1 MTFDRDDDGWTN
13 YDFPEEN
20 TIQDVIDGLKD
31 EDNWIDTLTCD
42 FNDENF
48 STTQGLREAIMSRR
62 NSNVFEIKIFS
73 SCVNQENRER
83 SLDFF
88 LRYLDDNDLHPYPT
102 FRFDYQTIGSWTLAQ
117 AQKSASVITSL
128 RSVISLN
135 LSGDLF
141 DEEGTF
147 ECVFGAVL
155 DGGVIKRFSAMT
167 AETIPD
173 LKRGCIGRS
182 NLANNTTLEEL
193 DLNLFDPSGRH
204 KIDEVMEHL
213 ANALKSNRRLATLS
227 IEGAMMTNVGR
238 RYLMESMCD
247 NATLVQLRTRELPC
261 GMNPNDEEGIRDI
274 QMESRIERE
283 DGQLLQSQIDRHTK
297 LNRFWKRYAS
307 RKCKGYAQLNQF
319 WTRYASG
326 DHNDCG
332 SDGDHKEEYAAE
344 YDREEEE
351 RLNSIPER
359 TLSLDIYPDVLEVLA
374 KKPLLL
380 FMFLR
385 EEHPQLFRSFDRRP
399 VPRQRRRSERLLKKR
414 RITAPGS
421 VF

>member
-13 YDFPEEN
+13 YNFPEEN
-20 TIQDVIDGLKD
+20 TIQDVIDGLED
-31 EDNWIDTLTCD
+31 EDNWIDILTCD

-48 STTQGLREAIMSRR
+48 STTQRLREAIMSRR
-62 NSNVFEIKIFS
+62 DTNVCEIEIFS
-73 SCVNQENRER
+73 SCVNKENREQI
-83 SLDFF
+83 LDFF
-88 LRYLDDNDLHPYPT
+88 LRYLDDNDLHPNPT
-102 FRFDYQTIGSWTLAQ
+102 YCFDYQTICPWTLAQ
-117 AQKSASVITSL
+117 AQKSASVIASL
-128 RSVISLN
+128 RSDITGLSLK
-135 LSGDLF
+135 GDLF

-147 ECVFGAVL
+147 ECIFGAVL
-155 DGGVIKRFSAMT
+155 DGGVIKRFSAM
-167 AETIPD
+167 AAKTITD

-182 NLANNTTLEEL
+182 NLANNTTLEVL
-193 DLNLFDPSGRH
+193 DLDLFDPSAGH
-204 KIDEVMEHL
+204 KIDETMEHL
-213 ANALKSNRRLATLS
+213 ANALKSNRRLDTIS
-227 IEGAMMTNVGR
+227 IAGAMMTNVGR
-238 RYLMESMCD
+238 RLLMESLRD
-247 NATLVQLRTRELPC
+247 NATIVQLRTRDFDVI
-261 GMNPNDEEGIRDI
+261 NPNDEEGIQDI
-274 QMESRIERE
+274 QMESRVERE

-307 RKCKGYAQLNQF
+307 RKCNGRAQLNQF
-319 WTRYASG
+319 WNSYAIG
-326 DHNDCG
+326 NHNDCG
-332 SDGDHKEEYAAE
+332 SDGDHKEECVEE
-344 YDREEEE
+344 YDSEEEE

-399 VPRQRRRSERLLKKR
+399 VPQQRRRSERILKKR